1 MNDETRPN
9 LMSYLQTVTTIAV
22 VLFALLLVTVDRPLR
37 IGGLDVLPVALGIA
51 GLLFVA
57 AALMAMDGFREQW
70 RRSRDDTGEEVPVAV
85 NELAP
90 LAFEVG
96 LWALGLLYVVRL
108 VEIARG

>member
-9 LMSYLQTVTTIAV
+9 LMSYMQTVSTIAV

-37 IGGLDVLPVALGIA
+37 VGGRDVLPVALGIA

-57 AALMAMDGFREQW
+57 AGLMAMESFRAQW
-70 RRSRDDTGEEVPVAV
+70 RSRNDADGGSQVQPIEM
-85 NELAP
+85 AP

>member
-9 LMSYLQTVTTIAV
+9 LMSYMQTVSTIAV
-22 VLFALLLVTVDRPLR
+22 VLFALLLVTVDRPMR
-37 IGGLDVLPVALGIA
+37 VGGRDVLPVALGIA

-57 AALMAMDGFREQW
+57 AALMAMESFREQW
-70 RRSRDDTGEEVPVAV
+70 RSRNGADGESPAQP

-90 LAFEVG
+90 LAFEIG